1 MSSLVPKSKHAEVN
15 PYDIVINLM
24 NQPDFR
30 ILFDTHFND
39 FSEIKAILL
48 IMKTY
53 QYVENIYMSTH
64 GKRPTKSFMYTGIRK
79 LMANHET
86 RKFLVDSTQ
95 TFMQDQDSFE
105 KIIEQNLDKKI
116 LFSMAAQAEE
126 TNLLEG

>member
-1 MSSLVPKSKHAEVN
+1 MTSIVTNSNQENIN

-30 ILFDTHFND
+30 LLFDTHFND

-53 QYVENIYMSTH
+53 QYVENIYITSH
-64 GKRPTKSFMYTGIRK
+64 DGRKPTKQFMYVGIRK

-95 TFMQDQDSFE
+95 TFMEDQDKFE
-105 KIIEQNLDKKI
+105 KIVEQNLDKKI
-116 LFSMAAQAEE
+116 LFSMTQSED
-126 TNLLEG
+126 TNLLTN